1 MEELSKL
8 QVKRAENI
16 IWNCAGDYSFRPDFK
31 AFNKDGQAELYW
43 NCIIGAA
50 RRHYEY
56 PKLEQ
61 LFKALDQYEDS
72 DTYEGLLWLG
82 LENALYLKELP
93 ERPALKE
100 LRENYALGL
109 TRQLSHTEDDRFYD
123 FMALAHFTRALGR
136 EPELGR

>member
-61 LFKALDQYEDS
+61 LFKAVV
-72 DTYEGLLWLG
+72 
-82 LENALYLKELP
+82 ALRRYRKGRWVRNIVKE
-93 ERPALKE
+93 EV
-100 LRENYALGL
+100 
-109 TRQLSHTEDDRFYD
+109 
-123 FMALAHFTRALGR
+123 
-136 EPELGR
+136 